1 MTLRLSDTVNVNAAE
16 AVALTTHRTSDGKNH
31 ADVVTN
37 TGDIA
42 GGKGPGVMTNTVAG
56 ALVGGP
62 TTVNSFI
69 APRAG
74 TVLAVS
80 GRLGTGCA
88 AGETVTIDV
97 QIAGVTCL
105 TAPYVIATGDGTA
118 VVQGTVD
125 PGVGVADF
133 AAGELITVI
142 WTQADAG
149 GPTSADL
156 FHSIGWRLT

>member
-1 MTLRLSDTVNVNAAE
+1 MIGQLVSHDVRDAIVDAAA
-16 AVALTTHRTSDGKNH
+16 AVA
-31 ADVVTN
+31 
-37 TGDIA
+37 DIA
-42 GGKGPGVMTNTVAG
+42 AGRGPGAKSDIVAG

-69 APRAG
+69 APAAG
-74 TVLAVS
+74 TILSAAAA
-80 GRLGTGCA
+80 LGTGCA

-97 QIAGVTCL
+97 QIGGVSCL
-105 TAPYVIATGDGTA
+105 TAPYVINAASGTG
-118 VVQGTVD
+118 VEQGAVD
-125 PGVGVADF
+125 PAADDFVAGD
-133 AAGELITVI
+133 LITVI